1 MSIVLEGLFYT
12 KEHEWV
18 RVEGDKAYIGI
29 TDYAQHSLGS
39 IVYVELPE
47 VGDVLNAEDNLGVV
61 ESVKA
66 ASDIFMPVSG
76 EVVEINEEVVDNP
89 ELLNA
94 GAYDNHLIAVTLKDK
109 GELDDLLKKE
119 DYEAYIAKEE

>member
-1 MSIVLEGLFYT
+1 MSIVLEGLYYT

-29 TDYAQHSLGS
+29 SDHAQHALGS

-47 VGDVLNAEDNLGVV
+47 IGDELNAEDNLGVV

-76 EVVEINEEVVDNP
+76 EVIEINEEVVDNP
-89 ELLNA
+89 ELLNKNS
-94 GAYDNHLIAVTLKDK
+94 YDNHLIVVTLKDK
-109 GELDDLLKKE
+109 SELDDLLGKE
-119 DYEAYIAKEE
+119 DYESFLAEEE

>member
-1 MSIVLEGLFYT
+1 MSTVLEGLYYT

-29 TDYAQHSLGS
+29 SDHAQHALGS

-47 VGDVLNAEDNLGVV
+47 IGDELNAEDNLGVV

-76 EVVEINEEVVDNP
+76 EVIEINEEVVDNP
-89 ELLNA
+89 ELLNKNS
-94 GAYDNHLIAVTLKDK
+94 YDHHLIVVTLKDK
-109 GELDDLLKKE
+109 SELDDLLGKE
-119 DYEAYIAKEE
+119 DYESFLAEEE

>member
-1 MSIVLEGLFYT
+1 MSTVLEGLYYT

-47 VGDVLNAEDNLGVV
+47 VGDILSAEDNLGVV

-89 ELLNA
+89 ELLNK

-109 GELDDLLKKE
+109 SELDDLLGKE
-119 DYEAYIAKEE
+119 DYEDYIAKEE

>member
-1 MSIVLEGLFYT
+1 MSTVLEGLYYT

-47 VGDVLNAEDNLGVV
+47 VGDILSAEDNLGVV

-89 ELLNA
+89 ELLNK
-94 GAYDNHLIAVTLKDK
+94 GAYDNHLIAVTLIDK
-109 GELDDLLKKE
+109 SELDDLLGKE
-119 DYEAYIAKEE
+119 DYEDYIAKEE